1 MGKIIII
8 VIIIFW
14 ETKEREKGNGFKVE
28 YLDLKSEGAKK
39 AEEEEEIEVVKLWV
53 MDIFRLSLR
62 RLVFEECVRMKSN
75 AAAFVVGR
83 S

>member
-8 VIIIFW
+8 FIIIFW

-75 AAAFVVGR
+75 AAAFFVGR
-83 S
+83 P